1 MPDLPDLTAA
11 LGSGNVMVAAVIALV
26 AGLISFASPCVLPLV
41 PGFLGYVTGLGGTPL
56 AQRSRGRVIL
66 GAGLFVLG
74 FSTVYMTMVVLASAA
89 GVALRSHTDL
99 LTRAGG
105 VVVVVLGLVFLGW
118 GGGRWQGSWQ
128 TSWRPAAGLVGAPLL
143 GAVFA
148 LGWAPCSGPTLGV
161 ILALATNLSG
171 DSAMVTR
178 GAVLGAA
185 YCLGLGVPFLLI
197 AAGWSRAQRASAW
210 LRGHHRG
217 VQLVGGGLLV
227 AVGVLL
233 VTGVWTSLMQ
243 SLQISLV
250 GPFRTV
256 L

>member
-1 MPDLPDLTAA
+1 MLDVTAT
-11 LGSGNVMVAAVIALV
+11 LGSGHVLVAAAIALV

-41 PGFLGYVTGLGGTPL
+41 PGFLGYVTGLGGAPL
-56 AQRSRGRVIL
+56 AQRSRGRVVL

-74 FSTVYMTMVVLASAA
+74 FSAVYMTMVLLASVL
-89 GVALRSHTDL
+89 GVALRSHTEV
-99 LTRAGG
+99 LTRLGG
-105 VVVVVLGLVFLGW
+105 LVVIALGLVFLGW
-118 GGGRWQGSWQ
+118 GGGRWQSSWQ
-128 TSWRPAAGLVGAPLL
+128 TGWRPAAGLVGAPLL

-178 GAVLGAA
+178 GAILGAA

-197 AAGWSRAQRASAW
+197 AAGWTRAQRASAW
-210 LRGHHRG
+210 LRQHHRG
-217 VQLVGGGLLV
+217 VQLLGGALLV
-227 AVGVLL
+227 AVGALL
-233 VTGVWTSLMQ
+233 VTGIWTSLMQ
-243 SLQISLV
+243 SLQTSLV